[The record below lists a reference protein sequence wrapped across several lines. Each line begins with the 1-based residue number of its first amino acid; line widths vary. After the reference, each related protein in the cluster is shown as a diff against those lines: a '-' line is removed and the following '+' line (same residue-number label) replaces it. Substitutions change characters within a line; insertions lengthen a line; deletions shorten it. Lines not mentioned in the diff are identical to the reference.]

1 MTIERES
8 RRSDVY
14 LGDGISRYLS
24 FGFKVFLPT
33 EIAVVLNENGVERTL
48 SHGHGCTVSLN
59 AEQDV
64 QPGGTVQLDAPLP
77 TGSKLVILSN
87 VRPLQQVDLTNQGGF
102 YPDVLNAVHDRL
114 TMLIQ
119 QLMELQDRTPQVPA
133 TDSIAGKELARQIME
148 LAKSLPEVLQL
159 LNGEEL
165 KKLLHLLKNKPNLGG
180 VELSSA
186 VDSEREDVAAT
197 SKAAK
202 IAYDKADGAAIAAT
216 NANNAAAAAKK
227 AADGKAP
234 ANHTHTAA
242 QISGFANA
250 VAALTDYQRIG
261 NFDICKFPDGTMIE
275 SGTVRV
281 QNHANSPIARALTWP
296 LAFTSVPTVTGTISA
311 PDGNIRDAWLTID
324 SSQSNRA
331 STYYWLHEP
340 VYNAP
345 DVTVH
350 FIAIGRWK

>member
-14 LGDGISRYLS
+14 LGDGRNTSLP

-33 EIAVVLNENGVERTL
+33 EIVVVLNENGVERTL
-48 SHGHGCTVSLN
+48 SHGHGCIVSLN

-64 QPGGTVQLDAPLP
+64 QPGGTVRLDTPLP
-77 TGSKLVILSN
+77 TGSKAVVLSN

-119 QLMELQDRTPQVPA
+119 QLMDTQARMPQAPA
-133 TDSIAGKELARQIME
+133 TNDATGQDLTRQIME
-148 LAKSLPEVLQL
+148 LSSSLPEVLRL

-165 KKLLHLLKNKPNLGG
+165 KKLLNLLKNKPNLGG

-202 IAYDKADGAAIAAT
+202 IAYDKADGAAIAAA
-216 NANNAAAAAKK
+216 NANNAAAAAKQ

-234 ANHTHTAA
+234 AGHTHTHN
-242 QISGFANA
+242 QISDWDSALAQTIAQALASAMPAVKSEAGYMKLPNGLIIQWGLASDNGDPKNFPIAFPNKALILVGSAKWGAASKETSINANILDNA
-250 VAALTDYQRIG
+250 R
-261 NFDICKFPDGTMIE
+261 FTMIN
-275 SGTVRV
+275 GNTYD
-281 QNHANSPIARALTWP
+281 NDYSP
-296 LAFTSVPTVTGTISA
+296 
-311 PDGNIRDAWLTID
+311 N
-324 SSQSNRA
+324 
-331 STYYWLHEP
+331 YWL
-340 VYNAP
+340 
-345 DVTVH
+345 
-350 FIAIGRWK
+350 AIGY

>member
-14 LGDGISRYLS
+14 LGDGRNTSLP

-33 EIAVVLNENGVERTL
+33 EIVVVLNENGVERTL
-48 SHGHGCTVSLN
+48 SHGHGCMVSLN

-77 TGSKLVILSN
+77 TGSKAVVLSN

-119 QLMELQDRTPQVPA
+119 QLMELQERTPQVPV
-133 TDSIAGKELARQIME
+133 TDSIAGKELGRQIVE
-148 LAKSLPEVLQL
+148 LSRSLPEALRL
-159 LNGEEL
+159 LTSEEF
-165 KKLLHLLKNKPNLGG
+165 KKLLKLIKANPNLGG

-202 IAYDKADGAAIAAT
+202 IAYDKADGAAIAAA
-216 NANNAAAAAKK
+216 NANNAAAAAKLV
-227 AADGKAP
+227 ADGKAP
-234 ANHTHTAA
+234 ESHTHTAA
-242 QISGFANA
+242 QISDWDSALAQSVSQA
-250 VAALTDYQRIG
+250 VAGAFPAQKADNGYLKLPNGLIIQWGLASDNG
-261 NFDICKFPDGTMIE
+261 DPKNFPIAFPHKAFILVGSAKWHTYSKNTSINANILDNARFTMINGDDYDGE
-275 SGTVRV
+275 
-281 QNHANSPIARALTWP
+281 ASP
-296 LAFTSVPTVTGTISA
+296 
-311 PDGNIRDAWLTID
+311 N
-324 SSQSNRA
+324 
-331 STYYWLHEP
+331 YWL
-340 VYNAP
+340 
-345 DVTVH
+345 
-350 FIAIGRWK
+350 AIGY